1 MQVAPPGS
9 NALSSPILY
18 HRPPRRVYSQ
28 SSQKTAQLFG
38 GEGADLA
45 EQGSTSPSFTG
56 FPCAPPMLPSQS
68 QGACAPCDSSP
79 AGGAKCQP
87 VGKGQVSGKEKP
99 GKTSPYHKLWAGER
113 TCTCLPRGGGG
124 MSRQR
129 HAGEGSKNTKTMRGP
144 AFRPA
149 PARDPIFRDAMFL
162 LFWCDQQQ
170 KVFHLSSH
178 RKGCAHR
185 QSLVTR
191 KHLIIKYSM
200 VRCICYKFFSY
211 LDTLVISIITATM

>member
-87 VGKGQVSGKEKP
+87 VGKGEVCGKGKPEKTP
-99 GKTSPYHKLWAGER
+99 PYHQLWAGER

-129 HAGEGSKNTKTMRGP
+129 HAGEGSKNTKTMWGAGLAASSP
-144 AFRPA
+144 
-149 PARDPIFRDAMFL
+149 
-162 LFWCDQQQ
+162 
-170 KVFHLSSH
+170 HGTLSFVTQCFFCFGAINNRRSFICRH
-178 RKGCAHR
+178 IERAVPTG
-185 QSLVTR
+185 SL
-191 KHLIIKYSM
+191 
-200 VRCICYKFFSY
+200 
-211 LDTLVISIITATM
+211 

>member
-28 SSQKTAQLFG
+28 SSQKTAQVFG

-99 GKTSPYHKLWAGER
+99 GK
-113 TCTCLPRGGGG
+113 
-124 MSRQR
+124 Q
-129 HAGEGSKNTKTMRGP
+129 TMRGP

-185 QSLVTR
+185 QSLVAR
-191 KHLIIKYSM
+191 KHPIIIPGYGA
-200 VRCICYKFFSY
+200 
-211 LDTLVISIITATM
+211 TGGVISKIVPT